1 MSKEDLI
8 ISKLSWAKDS
18 HSEIQLGDVRNLLGT
33 GYDAKYVA
41 RWTRE
46 LELVNLLKE
55 CLIVT
60 DTSPEIERMVRNKIM
75 ARSGEERFIIGAEM
89 FDSAR
94 EMVKASLPKNLSETE
109 MRRLLFKRIYGKELE
124 IGPYGSDAG

>member
-1 MSKEDLI
+1 MPEVS
-8 ISKLSWAKDS
+8 
-18 HSEIQLGDVRNLLGT
+18 
-33 GYDAKYVA
+33 
-41 RWTRE
+41 
-46 LELVNLLKE
+46 
-55 CLIVT
+55 

-75 ARSGEERFIIGAEM
+75 ARSGEERFIMGAEM

-124 IGPYGSDAG
+124 IGPYGIDAG

>member
-1 MSKEDLI
+1 MPE
-8 ISKLSWAKDS
+8 
-18 HSEIQLGDVRNLLGT
+18 
-33 GYDAKYVA
+33 
-41 RWTRE
+41 
-46 LELVNLLKE
+46 
-55 CLIVT
+55 VT

-75 ARSGEERFIIGAEM
+75 ARSGEERFIMGAEM

-124 IGPYGSDAG
+124 IGPYGSDAR